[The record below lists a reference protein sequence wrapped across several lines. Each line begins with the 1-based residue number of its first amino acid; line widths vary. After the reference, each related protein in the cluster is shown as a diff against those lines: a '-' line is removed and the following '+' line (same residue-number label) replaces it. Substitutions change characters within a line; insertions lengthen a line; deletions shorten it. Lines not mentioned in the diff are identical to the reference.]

1 VAVEEEKAPEPK
13 MKRANSKFSL
23 GAGDNEDKVLYRPEF
38 GATQKDAN
46 EKIWE
51 LMSSY
56 IGSD

>member
-1 VAVEEEKAPEPK
+1 LKRRNSRFLSEEAADEK
-13 MKRANSKFSL
+13 F
-23 GAGDNEDKVLYRPEF
+23 RPEF
-38 GATQKDAN
+38 GKDSNKQN